1 MLLQCRNM
9 KEIDYLFE
17 DPPINGQKY
26 ALVSIVG
33 PHMPQK
39 CNVWG
44 LKIRG
49 VADTLEKA
57 KSNTQKLIKIDNSY
71 DIYTVEVGKFFPL
84 NVDPHD
90 VGNVEYQND
99 QLNKMIKQY
108 LENREQANEHWH
120 ERKNQMIQEAIK
132 EGRNQQELANRPEHP
147 VVVLQ
152 RIRTHESSIN
162 ELTEKLEETKELLK
176 LAQEKYSK
184 CTEEEKEQAQKELDA
199 SLKEISE
206 ENDSNKQS
214 LDDIRKELSTLQ
226 PQRAETSEIDKTLDK
241 IKSLEEELDE
251 LHNIKNTLMS
261 SSSKHLLPRTLESIQ
276 NVENEINNLKS
287 NLNNQNLVNDFI
299 NKNYSTSPIQHLM

>member
-1 MLLQCRNM
+1 M

-17 DPPINGQKY
+17 DPPITGQKY

-57 KSNTQKLIKIDNSY
+57 KANTQKLIKIDNSY

-84 NVDPHD
+84 NVEPHD
-90 VGNVEYQND
+90 VGNVEYQNE
-99 QLNKMIKQY
+99 QLNKMIKEY

-120 ERKNQMIQEAIK
+120 ERKNQMIREAIK

-147 VVVLQ
+147 IVVLQ
-152 RIRTHESSIN
+152 RIRTYESTIK
-162 ELTEKLEETKELLK
+162 ELTEQLEETSEHLK

-184 CTEEEKEQAQKELDA
+184 YTQEEKEEAQKELE
-199 SLKEISE
+199 SSIESVGN
-206 ENDSNKQS
+206 ENTNKQT
-214 LDDIRKELSTLQ
+214 LDDIRKELSTIQ
-226 PQRAETSEIDKTLDK
+226 ETNTSSEIESTLTK
-241 IKSLEEELDE
+241 IKSLEEEIQE
-251 LHNIKNTLMS
+251 LNNIKHILES
-261 SSSKHLLPRTLESIQ
+261 SSSKHLLPKTLTSIEKLQ
-276 NVENEINNLKS
+276 NEVNNLKE

-299 NKNYSTSPIQHLM
+299 NQNYTSSPLNQMF

>member
-1 MLLQCRNM
+1 M

-184 CTEEEKEQAQKELDA
+184 YTEEEKEQAQKELDA
-199 SLKEISE
+199 SLKAISE
-206 ENDSNKQS
+206 ENDGNKQS

-226 PQRAETSEIDKTLDK
+226 PQSAETSEIDKTLDK

-261 SSSKHLLPRTLESIQ
+261 SSSKHILPKTLESIK